1 MLRLGIYSGTFDPVH
16 IGHIAFADEA
26 QRACSLDRIIFMPEE
41 QPRNKTNVTPIT
53 ARIAQ
58 TKTALRHTKH
68 EVYRASHSRFTI
80 TETLAELESRYPE
93 ATFSFLIG
101 ADIVPSLAS
110 WPDID
115 RLLSRHQLII
125 GMRKGYTQ
133 TEVEAELAQLG
144 ASYAIITTPHAHVSS
159 RQIRETLD
167 PSTTTT
173 SAYVI

>member
-1 MLRLGIYSGTFDPVH
+1 MPHLGIYSGTFDPIH

-26 QRACSLDRIIFMPEE
+26 QRTCGLDRVVFMPEE
-41 QPRNKTNVTPIT
+41 HPRNKTNVTPIV

-58 TKTALRHTKH
+58 AKTALRHTKH
-68 EVYRASHSRFTI
+68 EVYRASHPRFTI
-80 TETLAELESRYPE
+80 AETLAELESHYPE
-93 ATFSFLIG
+93 AAFSFLIG

-115 RLLSRHQLII
+115 QMLSRYQLII
-125 GMRKGYTQ
+125 GMRKGHMQ
-133 TEVEAELAQLG
+133 TEVEVELAQLG
-144 ASYAIITTPHAHVSS
+144 ASYAIVTTPHAHISS